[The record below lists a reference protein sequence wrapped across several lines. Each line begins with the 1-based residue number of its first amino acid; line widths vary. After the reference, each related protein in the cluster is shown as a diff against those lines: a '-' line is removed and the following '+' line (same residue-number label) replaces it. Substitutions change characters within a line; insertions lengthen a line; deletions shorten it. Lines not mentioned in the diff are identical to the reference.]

1 MGENHP
7 VRVTILTQPYTL
19 VAGDDAHEVEE
30 LAHSVDELLH
40 SIAAKASTAD
50 STRVAVLACLHLADR
65 LHTLEQ
71 DLTNLKERVGRRSEE
86 HTSELQSPCNLVCR
100 LLLEKKKNKNRHS
113 RKAMTLHV

>member
-1 MGENHP
+1 MDEKRP
-7 VRVTILTQPYTL
+7 VRVTILNQPYTL
-19 VAGDDAHEVEE
+19 VVGEDAREVEE

-71 DLTNLKERVGRRSEE
+71 DLTNLKERVGRKTEE
-86 HTSELQSPCNLVCR
+86 FAG
-100 LLLEKKKNKNRHS
+100 LLER
-113 RKAMTLHV
+113 ALEG